1 MIGDTPSSN
10 PVEISEHIVK
20 FYQKLFTE
28 QCRWRPLVDGI
39 SFDSISA
46 VEASWLE
53 RDFEEDEVRKVV
65 FKMNGNKVR
74 GPDGFSMAFFQFF
87 GRL

>member
-39 SFDSISA
+39 SISA
-46 VEASWLE
+46 VEVSWLE

-65 FKMNGNKVR
+65 FKMNGNKAR
-74 GPDGFSMAFFQFF
+74 GPDGFSMAFFQF
-87 GRL
+87 